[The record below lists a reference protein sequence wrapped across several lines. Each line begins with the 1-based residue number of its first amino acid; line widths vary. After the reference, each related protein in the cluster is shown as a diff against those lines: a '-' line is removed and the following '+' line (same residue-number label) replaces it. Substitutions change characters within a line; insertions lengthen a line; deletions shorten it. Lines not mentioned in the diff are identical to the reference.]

1 MSSSWFSSHLVL
13 PILSKNCHVM
23 GRGGGGGGGRG
34 ALPVSP
40 WLVLILRALACLR
53 ELRSFSIIP
62 HLSRDMRKSGASK
75 WTQIVVRHP
84 ALRHPALRK
93 GQAATAGI
101 FQCHRRPMTWQTLLF
116 PNYFQQISF
125 PLCYQVC
132 LPCVG
137 DSGKWA
143 RIAMSSSY
151 CFPFILVFTVFSLC
165 KTKFLTK
172 KNAIQSWSLSKM

>member
-13 PILSKNCHVM
+13 PILSKTLSCYGAGW
-23 GRGGGGGGGRG
+23 GRWGRRG

-53 ELRSFSIIP
+53 ELKSFSIIP

-84 ALRHPALRK
+84 ALRHPALKK
-93 GQAATAGI
+93 GQTATAGT
-101 FQCHRRPMTWQTLLF
+101 FQCHRRPMTWQTWLF

-125 PLCYQVC
+125 LLCYQVR

-165 KTKFLTK
+165 ETKFLTK
-172 KNAIQSWSLSKM
+172 GNAIHSWPLSKL